1 MTSLPLRIFISTLTL
16 VGLLVAPGCTLL
28 GKKNK
33 DVPEA
38 TLPSWLGR
46 VVMVD
51 AVHRFALVDTG
62 APVRPPV
69 GAPVMTFRDK
79 QRTSTLRVTEE
90 ARPPYLALEII
101 EGLPALDDKAALDE
115 TRPVDAPTAVP

>member
-1 MTSLPLRIFISTLTL
+1 MTPIAFKVFISALAL
-16 VGLLVAPGCTLL
+16 VGLLAAPGCSLL

-33 DVPEA
+33 DIPEA

-51 AVHRFALVDTG
+51 ATHRFALVDTG
-62 APVRPPV
+62 TPVRPPV
-69 GAPVMTFRDK
+69 GALVMTFRDK
-79 QRTSTLRVTEE
+79 QRTATLRVTEE
-90 ARPPYLALEII
+90 ARPPYLALEIV

-115 TRPVDAPTAVP
+115 TRPAAGQSATP

>member
-1 MTSLPLRIFISTLTL
+1 MTILPPRIFIPALAL
-16 VGLLVAPGCTLL
+16 VGLLAAPGCSLL

-33 DVPEA
+33 DIPEA

-51 AVHRFALVDTG
+51 ANHRFALVDTG
-62 APVRPPV
+62 TPVRPPV
-69 GAPVMTFRDK
+69 GAMVMTFRDK

-90 ARPPYLALEII
+90 VRPPYLALEIL
-101 EGLPALDDKAALDE
+101 EGLPALDDKAAMDE
-115 TRPVDAPTAVP
+115 TLPDAGQDAAP